1 MEIKSYNLEK
11 YQKAIDAQVS
21 KFEEQDIV
29 QKLFDQDHTIW
40 SDNPDEISNRLG
52 WLDSPSEML
61 ENVEEI
67 SSFVTECNE
76 EGFKKVL
83 LLGMGGS
90 SLAPELFNEIFNKNG
105 AGLELRIA
113 DSTHPDKV
121 AELRDYFDPKETL
134 YIVSTKS
141 GGTVETISLMN
152 FFYNQCSDV
161 LGKEIAG
168 SHFTAIT
175 DPGSNLEE
183 MSDELGFRKC
193 FLNDPNIGGRFSVL
207 SYFGLVPA
215 ALVGIDIKQLVLNIL
230 QFQNILDTNT
240 LKLDDPNNPIYLGT
254 IAGILAEQGLDKL
267 TFILSQ
273 ELINFGD
280 WLEQLIAES
289 SGKEGKGIL
298 PVIEKEIEDIN
309 TYSAD
314 RLYACISLNNDCYD
328 TAKRVQAAGLPLITF
343 DLKDKLELGIEFY
356 RWEIATAI
364 ACAVLKVNPF
374 DQPNVESTKIISRQ
388 FLSEYKEK
396 GEISEPEYIEVE
408 DGLKIVGSNNSPNLS
423 DAISGSFSG
432 NLDNKYIS
440 IQAYISQNIDTI
452 IKLEEIKTALYKEIG
467 IPVTI
472 GFGPR
477 FLHSTGQ
484 LHKGDSGNGI
494 FLQIVSEPKEDIE
507 IPDSAGNNNSSL
519 SFGTLMKAQYL
530 GDRSALVDAGRK
542 VLTINIGNNIT
553 SGLNSIYIVSVLNNG
568 CK

>member
-1 MEIKSYNLEK
+1 MKIKSYNLEK
-11 YQKAIDAQVS
+11 YHKAIDAQVS
-21 KFEEQDIV
+21 KFEEQSII
-29 QKLFDQDHTIW
+29 QNLFAHDHKIW
-40 SDNPDEISNRLG
+40 SESPDEINNRLG
-52 WLDSPSEML
+52 WLDSPAEML
-61 ENVEEI
+61 ESVDEI
-67 SSFVTECNE
+67 DSFVTECKE
-76 EGFKKVL
+76 AGLKKVL
-83 LLGMGGS
+83 LMGMGGS
-90 SLAPELFNEIFNKNG
+90 SLAPELFNEIFNRNRK
-105 AGLELRIA
+105 GLELRIA

-121 AELRDYFDPKETL
+121 AELRNYFDPKDTL

-152 FFYNQCSDV
+152 FFYNQCCNV
-161 LGKEIAG
+161 LGTENTG
-168 SHFTAIT
+168 SHFAAIT
-175 DPGSNLEE
+175 DPGSKLEE

-215 ALVGIDIKQLVLNIL
+215 ALVGIDIKQLLLNIL
-230 QFQNILDTNT
+230 EFQNMLDTNT
-240 LKLDDPNNPIYLGT
+240 LKLDDPNNPVYLGT
-254 IAGILAEQGLDKL
+254 IAGTLAEQGLDKL
-267 TFILSQ
+267 TFIISE

-309 TYSAD
+309 SYSVD
-314 RLYACISLNNDCYD
+314 RLYVCISLNNDCSSTSKKIQD
-328 TAKRVQAAGLPLITF
+328 AGLPLIGF
-343 DLKDKLELGIEFY
+343 DLKDKMELGTEFY

-396 GEISEPEYIEVE
+396 GEITEPEYIEVE
-408 DGLKIVGSNNSPNLS
+408 DALRIVGSDISANLS
-423 DAISGSFSG
+423 DTISGLFSG
-432 NLDNKYIS
+432 NRNNKYIS
-440 IQAYISQNIDTI
+440 IQAYISQNTETI
-452 IKLEEIKTALYKEIG
+452 SRLEEIKTALYKETG

-507 IPDSAGNNNSSL
+507 IPDSAGNSKSSL

-530 GDRSALVDAGRK
+530 GDRSALLDAGRK
-542 VLTINIGNNIT
+542 VLTINIGTNIT
-553 SGLNSIYIVSVLNNG
+553 SGLNNILDCIDT
-568 CK
+568 K